1 MGDCFLKRIV
11 WASFCNNLLYL
22 CYILTGKGKVVGK
35 VSNTWALNVQNLPP
49 LTPPLHLN
57 FVDSAKLCP
66 WQIFLGNFGPRAWV
80 HFSKWH
86 SQGYSSYRRPSNPL
100 NFKADD
106 TLEIYIGFG
115 TYFSQIGKIWISC
128 RDYKC
133 DLGCLGNYVVSNC
146 SVVAAG
152 GSMGQGGIWWIFQQL
167 VDTWGQFDQLLYS
180 SLNKIY
186 CGVHFFWMMYE
197 NINKLDKFWQENL
210 LKKGLF
216 AQTRAIC
223 RQTCIQIF

>member
-1 MGDCFLKRIV
+1 MIVAIIDLSVTCSRGNWFRHIWGHNCPRKKKFRSQFGKTAFPSQPCGRLKPYGSKV
-11 WASFCNNLLYL
+11 LYL

-152 GSMGQGGIWWIFQQL
+152 RSMGQGGIWWIFQQL

-180 SLNKIY
+180 SLNNH
-186 CGVHFFWMMYE
+186 C
-197 NINKLDKFWQENL
+197 
-210 LKKGLF
+210 
-216 AQTRAIC
+216 
-223 RQTCIQIF
+223 

>member
-152 GSMGQGGIWWIFQQL
+152 RSMGQGGIWWIFQQL

-180 SLNKIY
+180 SWNNH
-186 CGVHFFWMMYE
+186 C
-197 NINKLDKFWQENL
+197 
-210 LKKGLF
+210 
-216 AQTRAIC
+216 
-223 RQTCIQIF
+223 